1 MTFCSNCGA
10 DIEDYHKFCPRCGTK
25 IVKDTQTI
33 PDSPSLTAQNLKSK
47 DSVAASTP
55 DKPEIDKIPPSTPL
69 EADYSASTEEKGVL
83 GRIDKEDF
91 EDITNKAR
99 KGLGAAWKFARK
111 GISRG
116 AELAN
121 QGIEAAKD
129 TIEERKS
136 QGSEPEKEQATDPRV
151 HGIKY
156 CPNCG
161 QPVSLGK
168 YCNHCGHRLY

>member
-1 MTFCSNCGA
+1 M
-10 DIEDYHKFCPRCGTK
+10 
-25 IVKDTQTI
+25 
-33 PDSPSLTAQNLKSK
+33 
-47 DSVAASTP
+47 
-55 DKPEIDKIPPSTPL
+55 
-69 EADYSASTEEKGVL
+69 L

-151 HGIKY
+151 HSIKY

>member
-25 IVKDTQTI
+25 IVKYVQTI
-33 PDSPSLTAQNLKSK
+33 TESPISQVPDSQAT
-47 DSVAASTP
+47 DSVVAPTP
-55 DKPEIDKIPPSTPL
+55 NKPEIDKMSSATPPET
-69 EADYSASTEEKGVL
+69 DYSASSEEKGVF

-91 EDITNKAR
+91 EEVTNKAK

-121 QGIEAAKD
+121 QGIESAKD
-129 TIEERKS
+129 TIEERRTQS
-136 QGSEPEKEQATDPRV
+136 SEPEKVQATEPKP
-151 HGIKY
+151 HGLKF

-161 QPVSLGK
+161 QPVSSGK
-168 YCNHCGHRLY
+168 YCNNCGHRLE

>member
-10 DIEDYHKFCPRCGTK
+10 DIEDYHKFCPKCGTK
-25 IVKDTQTI
+25 IVKDVQTI
-33 PDSPSLTAQNLKSK
+33 TESPISQVPDSQAT
-47 DSVAASTP
+47 DSVVAPTPSSTP
-55 DKPEIDKIPPSTPL
+55 PET
-69 EADYSASTEEKGVL
+69 DYSASSEEKGVF

-91 EDITNKAR
+91 EEVTNKAK

-121 QGIEAAKD
+121 QGIESAKD
-129 TIEERKS
+129 TIEERRTQS
-136 QGSEPEKEQATDPRV
+136 PEPEKVQETELKP
-151 HGIKY
+151 HGLKY

-161 QPVSLGK
+161 QPVSSGK
-168 YCNHCGHRLY
+168 YCNHCGHRLQ